1 MTQTHSYSTV
11 LFDVTWEEIGNSLD
25 TVESVDSKN
34 EINIRASYDT
44 SGGKLEDGT
53 TFQTQAVL
61 NVSYEY
67 ELGNGET
74 SLDEFAEA
82 LSQVPLL
89 GDKAT
94 IKESITSA

>member
-1 MTQTHSYSTV
+1 MTHTHSYSTV
-11 LFDVTWEEIGNSLD
+11 LFDVTWEDIGNSLD
-25 TVESVDSKN
+25 AVDSLDSPN
-34 EINIRASYDT
+34 EVDIRASFDT
-44 SGGKLEDGT
+44 SGGELEDGT
-53 TFQTQAVL
+53 TFETQAVL
-61 NVSYEY
+61 NTSYEY
-67 ELGNGET
+67 ELGNGAT